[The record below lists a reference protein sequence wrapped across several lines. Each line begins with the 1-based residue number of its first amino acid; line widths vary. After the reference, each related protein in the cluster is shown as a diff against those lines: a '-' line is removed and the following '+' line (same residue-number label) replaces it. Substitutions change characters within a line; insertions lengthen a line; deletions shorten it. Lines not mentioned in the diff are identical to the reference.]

1 MLAKTALQGVSDDA
15 LYSLFHSIRHSAE
28 SGRMRGGQQSA
39 SELLK
44 TPPRAHKDLVSYAAQ
59 LKTIKQLAEDR
70 GDC

>member
-1 MLAKTALQGVSDDA
+1 MLAKTALQGVSDVA

-44 TPPRAHKDLVSYAAQ
+44 TPQELI
-59 LKTIKQLAEDR
+59 KT
-70 GDC
+70 